1 MHLLLLFDT
10 SYKIRLDGQQ
20 SESNTFLRSIKHVS
34 SLLFSLRYLH
44 NTVLSLNIW
53 SEVREPAENPI
64 CSPLIVLFLGT
75 LLI

>member
-1 MHLLLLFDT
+1 MHLLLIFDT
-10 SYKIRLDGQQ
+10 SYKIGLGGQQ
-20 SESNTFLRSIKHVS
+20 SESNTFLRSIKNVS
-34 SLLFSLRYLH
+34 SLPFSLRYLH

-53 SEVREPAENPI
+53 SEVREPAENPT